1 MESQIDNLGTA
12 LKLLKNP
19 IPQTSKTLTIQRSSG
34 KLRQFL
40 QLQIDQLAT
49 QSQIQWLQAVY
60 YDPRLP
66 AQREEIEAS
75 QTSFS
80 PSQKTLNNLQ
90 AERWLVGSLSK
101 STLKPIVFSGIETGF
116 YYYYYD
122 FGGQNQPSQ
131 YLLLFIKGL
140 PSYDC
145 RQFIKR
151 TAASIDAYLEEH
163 QQNCQQRQQIQILE
177 EVVQRVG
184 HQLRHP
190 LSLINLYAHNLKH
203 LLPNG
208 KEQEQVSVI
217 AKTAHALNQSLTEIM
232 QCASSKKLQMTS
244 QDLRNLVLK
253 SLEEFQGW
261 IEEKHLQVCCSDRTL
276 ILKLDPLQIK
286 QALSNLISNA
296 IHFSPQG
303 AKIFIDWRDRQ
314 GNVLLTLQDEGPG
327 LSSEDLEQLFKP
339 FYTRRPEGTG
349 LGLAIAQKVV
359 LDHGG
364 KLWAK
369 NAPGRGAKFSIS
381 LPRFT
386 SSMNLSEENTAC

>member
-1 MESQIDNLGTA
+1 MESQIDNPGTA

-19 IPQTSKTLTIQRSSG
+19 VPQSSTTLALQRGNS

-49 QSQIQWLQAVY
+49 QSQIQWVQAVY

-66 AQREEIEAS
+66 AQREDIEAS
-75 QTSFS
+75 QTPFS
-80 PSQKTLNNLQ
+80 PSEETLNNLQ
-90 AERWLVGSLSK
+90 AGRWMVGSLST
-101 STLKPIVFSGIETGF
+101 STLKPIVFSGVETGF
-116 YYYYYD
+116 YSYD

-151 TAASIDAYLEEH
+151 TAASIAAYLDEH

-177 EVVQRVG
+177 DVVQRVG

-190 LSLINLYAHNLKH
+190 LSLISLYAHNLKR
-203 LLPNG
+203 LLPSG
-208 KEQEQVSVI
+208 KEQEQASVI

-244 QDLRNLVLK
+244 QDLRNLVLRT
-253 SLEEFQGW
+253 LEEFQGW
-261 IEEKHLQVCCSDRTL
+261 IEEKHLQVCCSDRPL
-276 ILKLDPLQIK
+276 MLKLDPLQIK
-286 QALSNLISNA
+286 QALSNLLSNA

-369 NAPGRGAKFSIS
+369 NVPGKGAKFSIS

-386 SSMNLSEENTAC
+386 SSIERLEENTAC

>member
-1 MESQIDNLGTA
+1 MESQIDSPGTA
-12 LKLLKNP
+12 LKLLNNP
-19 IPQTSKTLTIQRSSG
+19 IPQTSKALTLQHSNS

-40 QLQIDQLAT
+40 QLQINQLAT
-49 QSQIQWLQAVY
+49 QSQIPWVQAVY

-66 AQREEIEAS
+66 TQREDIEAS
-75 QTSFS
+75 QTSFLS
-80 PSQKTLNNLQ
+80 SEETLNNLQ
-90 AERWLVGSLSK
+90 AERWLVGSFSR

-116 YYYYYD
+116 YYYD
-122 FGGQNQPSQ
+122 FGGQNQPNQ

-151 TAASIDAYLEEH
+151 TAASIGAYLEEH

-190 LSLINLYAHNLKH
+190 LSLINLYAHNLKRM
-203 LLPNG
+203 LPSG
-208 KEQEQVSVI
+208 KEQEHVSVI

-232 QCASSKKLQMTS
+232 QCASSKKLQITS

-253 SLEEFQGW
+253 TLEEFQGW
-261 IEEKHLQVCCSDRTL
+261 IEEKHLQVCCSDRML
-276 ILKLDPLQIK
+276 MLKLDPLQIK
-286 QALSNLISNA
+286 QALSNLLSNA

-386 SSMNLSEENTAC
+386 SSINLSEENTAC

>member
-1 MESQIDNLGTA
+1 MESQIDNPVTA

-19 IPQTSKTLTIQRSSG
+19 VSQSSSPLALQRGNG

-49 QSQIQWLQAVY
+49 QSQIQWVQAVY

-66 AQREEIEAS
+66 AQREDIEAS
-75 QTSFS
+75 QTLFS
-80 PSQKTLNNLQ
+80 PSEETLNNLQ
-90 AERWLVGSLSK
+90 AERWLVGSLST
-101 STLKPIVFSGIETGF
+101 STLKPIVLSGVETGF
-116 YYYYYD
+116 YSYD
-122 FGGQNQPSQ
+122 FGGQNQPNQ

-151 TAASIDAYLEEH
+151 TAASIAAYLEEH

-177 EVVQRVG
+177 DVVQRVG

-190 LSLINLYAHNLKH
+190 LSLINLYAHNLKR
-203 LLPNG
+203 LLPSG
-208 KEQEQVSVI
+208 KEQEQASVI

-232 QCASSKKLQMTS
+232 QCASSKKIQKTS
-244 QDLRNLVLK
+244 QDLHNVVLK
-253 SLEEFQGW
+253 TLEEFQGW
-261 IEEKHLQVCCSDRTL
+261 IEEKHLQVCCSNRTL
-276 ILKLDPLQIK
+276 MLKLDPLQIK
-286 QALSNLISNA
+286 QALSNLLSNA

-314 GNVLLTLQDEGPG
+314 GSVLLTLQDQGPG

-369 NAPGRGAKFSIS
+369 NVPGKGAKFSIS

-386 SSMNLSEENTAC
+386 SSIERLEENTAC